1 MNEPVLAPQ
10 SPRQTLAQG
19 WSLPGSLHRNS
30 GVLRSNPG
38 TRAGRAGEEGTV
50 GLVRAEAEG
59 LVPVFRLGLEATP
72 SAGRGGWNLNKMVSG
87 YFKPLYERTI
97 TNYCKKINKDY
108 TSFSDIS
115 TTV

>member
-1 MNEPVLAPQ
+1 M
-10 SPRQTLAQG
+10 
-19 WSLPGSLHRNS
+19 
-30 GVLRSNPG
+30 
-38 TRAGRAGEEGTV
+38 
-50 GLVRAEAEG
+50 
-59 LVPVFRLGLEATP
+59 FRLGLEATP
-72 SAGRGGWNLNKMVSG
+72 SAGRGGWNLDKMVSG